1 MFWALKTS
9 EKKKTA
15 NLASETSNFE
25 FPIDVIENVL

>member
-9 EKKKTA
+9 EKKTA